1 MDTTISIDLAQVARD
16 QGIPFERVQRTVE
29 LLDEG
34 NTVPFIT
41 RYRKDQTG
49 GLDEEQIRRILE
61 EVTTQ
66 RQLAERK
73 QTILKSIESQGKLT
87 PELAGLIRSARSPK
101 HLEDLY
107 LPFKPKKQTLATLA
121 RQRGLEPLAL
131 EILQQDP
138 AAVDLT
144 ARATQL
150 VNPDQKLATVD
161 DVLAGVR
168 HILAE
173 QFSERSDL
181 RSRLRRIVQ
190 RTGRLLSS
198 RIEPSEKRAAEAA
211 AAAAAAADPASP
223 TADSLGASP
232 VASSVELAES
242 ETPHE
247 PVLDETE
254 HLEHDDDHEHDD
266 TVGDPH
272 DELLHD
278 DDDELTGEELHGEE
292 LLDDDGAAD
301 EGAADEGAAAES
313 ISDGAASTDSA
324 SSESAANETLPEA
337 GAAVA
342 GGALEG
348 AVEGA
353 PEGTLEGAVEPAADA
368 AAEEGSG
375 ADQAVAPAGTAGRAA
390 ASTAGLTPKT
400 ATVTP
405 RGLRPTA
412 IPPVKLTAR
421 QQARAAA
428 REAKKKKK
436 QKLLE
441 SLYKDYYQYQ
451 EPLSKVPPHRMLAI
465 NRGERSQ
472 VLRVRIEADHA
483 ALEREALELLVPP
496 DHPHAAFLQSCVHD
510 ALNRLVMPSL
520 EREVRREMTD
530 KAERH
535 AVDVFVRNLRK
546 LLLQPPVH
554 GRRVLAID
562 PGFRSGCKLAA
573 LDEFGNLI
581 DHGTIHII
589 GPEQH
594 RQLCRSRL
602 VELIRKHRLSV
613 LAIGNGTAC
622 RETEQLVADI
632 LGNELKDEQVEYVIV
647 NEAGASVYSTSPIG
661 REELP
666 KYDATVRGAV
676 SIGRRLLDPL
686 SELVK
691 INPANIGVG
700 LYQHD
705 LKAKHLRE
713 SLDAVVE
720 SCVNYVGVDVNTAS
734 PALLRY
740 VSGLNQLT
748 ARRLYEY
755 RLQHG
760 PFQSREQFKQVPG
773 FGEATFVQS
782 AGFLKIYGGAS
793 PLDAT
798 WIHPESYDV
807 ARRLLE
813 RLESSEA
820 DLAIEVT
827 PAPTAVALTPAP
839 APFGGD
845 VIASAAAPADTAVA
859 GPAESTEG
867 ATTELAAIPTETA
880 ASEAVAAPASTAG
893 EEAAI
898 SADALSTDPSAVVA
912 PAAVAP
918 AAAAERVL
926 TNAASAVAP
935 EPSAVTEAASDVV
948 DAGGTA
954 AVASDREPLSER
966 IARVHAGQLSQEL
979 AIGELSLR
987 DMLLAL
993 ARPTRDPREDL
1004 PPPVFRRGI
1013 MKLEDLASGMELS
1026 GTVLNVVDFGVF
1038 VDIGLSDSALVHISR
1053 LADRFIKDPHEVVGI
1068 GDVLKVWVVEVDKQ
1082 RRRVSL
1088 TAIQPGS
1095 ERPRDTRPPR
1105 GGKPEGNRDE
1115 RPAPAGGRRPPPAN
1129 AGRPAAARPQQ
1140 GGARPAGGRPSGGRP
1155 SGGPPPKGGRPPR
1168 PSTHV
1173 VKPKKSAPSPP
1184 ITKGMIEGS
1193 EPMRTFGDLM
1203 QFFQKKKEGD
1213 EPEKKGDS

>member
-1 MDTTISIDLAQVARD
+1 MDTTISIDLGPVARD
-16 QGIPFERVQRTVE
+16 QGIPLDRVQRTVE

-41 RYRKDQTG
+41 RYRKDETG
-49 GLDEEQIRRILE
+49 GLDEEQIRRVLE
-61 EVTTQ
+61 EVTTL

-131 EILQQDP
+131 EILANDP
-138 AAVDLT
+138 AAADLP
-144 ARATQL
+144 ARAAAL
-150 VNPDQKLATVD
+150 VNPEAKLNSVD

-181 RSRLRRIVQ
+181 RSRLRRILQ
-190 RTGRLLSS
+190 RSGRLVST
-198 RIEPSEKRAAEAA
+198 RIEPSERKAVNEAA
-211 AAAAAAADPASP
+211 H
-223 TADSLGASP
+223 L
-232 VASSVELAES
+232 LNAE
-242 ETPHE
+242 
-247 PVLDETE
+247 
-254 HLEHDDDHEHDD
+254 
-266 TVGDPH
+266 GG
-272 DELLHD
+272 LHD
-278 DDDELTGEELHGEE
+278 DAADAADADAAEDIELSGDPGVVGDVAHDDSAQAEADREAALRDAELHEE
-292 LLDDDGAAD
+292 LLQAAEELEDEDSDLDSESDDDLAHD
-301 EGAADEGAAAES
+301 DAAA
-313 ISDGAASTDSA
+313 
-324 SSESAANETLPEA
+324 
-337 GAAVA
+337 
-342 GGALEG
+342 

-353 PEGTLEGAVEPAADA
+353 AVEDAASVSEGGESAQPEVTGDETPTADA
-368 AAEEGSG
+368 AAAEDASATSANVLGDLP
-375 ADQAVAPAGTAGRAA
+375 AKILPAATTPAAVTTTTIAKA
-390 ASTAGLTPKT
+390 
-400 ATVTP
+400 
-405 RGLRPTA
+405 GLRPTA
-412 IPPVKLTAR
+412 IPPLKLTAR

-441 SLYKDYYQYQ
+441 SLYKDYYKYQ
-451 EPLSKVPPHRMLAI
+451 EPLAKVPPHRMLAI

-472 VLRVRIEADHA
+472 VLRVKIEADNA
-483 ALEREALELLVPP
+483 AMERDAEELLVPP
-496 DHPHAAFLQSCVHD
+496 EHPHAGFLRACIHD
-510 ALNRLVMPSL
+510 TLSRLVIPSL
-520 EREVRREMTD
+520 EREIRREMTD
-530 KAERH
+530 RAEKH

-573 LDEFGNLI
+573 LDEFGNLL

-602 VELIRKHRLSV
+602 VDVIRKHHLSV
-613 LAIGNGTAC
+613 IAIGNGTAC

-632 LGNELKDEQVEYVIV
+632 LSSELRDEEVEYVIV

-760 PFQSREQFKQVPG
+760 SFQNREQFKQVPG
-773 FGEATFVQS
+773 FGDATFIQS

-798 WIHPESYDV
+798 WIHPESYQV

-813 RLESSEA
+813 RLDSSEA

-827 PAPTAVALTPAP
+827 PIPTAVAAQPTTSAASGASSFGASLLDLPAPTQGAAATPASASVEAGAESTSVSADSAATVVAAETP
-839 APFGGD
+839 A
-845 VIASAAAPADTAVA
+845 ASESAAAESAAPESNAAGTEVTGSEVAVSEVAAPVATEVA
-859 GPAESTEG
+859 GEAGE
-867 ATTELAAIPTETA
+867 
-880 ASEAVAAPASTAG
+880 ASEATGST
-893 EEAAI
+893 EE
-898 SADALSTDPSAVVA
+898 TQP
-912 PAAVAP
+912 
-918 AAAAERVL
+918 
-926 TNAASAVAP
+926 
-935 EPSAVTEAASDVV
+935 
-948 DAGGTA
+948 
-954 AVASDREPLSER
+954 ASDREPLADR
-966 IARVHAGQLSQEL
+966 IARVSVEQLEK
-979 AIGELSLR
+979 ELSVGVLTLR
-987 DMLLAL
+987 DMLADL

-1013 MKLEDLASGMELS
+1013 VRLEDLASGMELS

-1038 VDIGLSDSALVHISR
+1038 VDIGLSDSALIHISR

-1095 ERPRDTRPPR
+1095 ERPRETRPPR
-1105 GGKPEGNRDE
+1105 GGASEGRGSAQ
-1115 RPAPAGGRRPPPAN
+1115 APPRQQSRGGGQAQGGQPQGGHAQGGR
-1129 AGRPAAARPQQ
+1129 GQ
-1140 GGARPAGGRPSGGRP
+1140 GGQGQGGQGQGGRPQGGRPQGGRPQFQRSNQSRGPQGGDRP
-1155 SGGPPPKGGRPPR
+1155 SGGPPQGGRPPR
-1168 PSTHV
+1168 PATPNV
-1173 VKPKKSAPSPP
+1173 TKPKKPKPAPP

-1213 EPEKKGDS
+1213 EPEPKKEG

>member
-1 MDTTISIDLAQVARD
+1 MDTTISIDLGQVARD
-16 QGIPFERVQRTVE
+16 QGLPLERVQRTVE

-41 RYRKDQTG
+41 RYRKDETG
-49 GLDEEQIRRILE
+49 GLDEEQIRRVLE
-61 EVTTQ
+61 EVTTL

-87 PELAGLIRSARSPK
+87 PDLAGLIRSARSPK

-131 EILQQDP
+131 EILANDP
-138 AAVDLT
+138 AAVDLP
-144 ARATQL
+144 ARAAAL
-150 VNPDQKLATVD
+150 VNPEAKLNSVD

-181 RSRLRRIVQ
+181 RSRLRRILQ
-190 RTGRLLSS
+190 RSGRLVST
-198 RIEPSEKRAAEAA
+198 RIEPSERKAVNEAAHLLNAEGGLHDDAADADAADDLELAGDLGSAGDVAHDDSAQAEADREAALRDAELHEELLQAAAELEDEDADLDSDSDDDLAHEEAA
-211 AAAAAAADPASP
+211 AAGEDAAGEDAASVSEGGESAQTETTVAETP
-223 TADSLGASP
+223 TA
-232 VASSVELAES
+232 
-242 ETPHE
+242 
-247 PVLDETE
+247 
-254 HLEHDDDHEHDD
+254 
-266 TVGDPH
+266 
-272 DELLHD
+272 
-278 DDDELTGEELHGEE
+278 
-292 LLDDDGAAD
+292 
-301 EGAADEGAAAES
+301 GAAATEDVS
-313 ISDGAASTDSA
+313 AVSTSVPGD
-324 SSESAANETLPEA
+324 LPA
-337 GAAVA
+337 KILPAPTTPAAVTTTTIA
-342 GGALEG
+342 KA
-348 AVEGA
+348 
-353 PEGTLEGAVEPAADA
+353 
-368 AAEEGSG
+368 
-375 ADQAVAPAGTAGRAA
+375 
-390 ASTAGLTPKT
+390 
-400 ATVTP
+400 
-405 RGLRPTA
+405 GLRPTA
-412 IPPVKLTAR
+412 IPPLKLTAR

-441 SLYKDYYQYQ
+441 SLYKDYYKFQ
-451 EPLSKVPPHRMLAI
+451 EPLAKVPPHRMLAI

-472 VLRVRIEADHA
+472 VLRVKIEADNA
-483 ALEREALELLVPP
+483 AMERDAEELLVPP
-496 DHPHAAFLQSCVHD
+496 EHPHAGFLRACIHD
-510 ALNRLVMPSL
+510 TLSRLVIPSL

-530 KAERH
+530 RAEKH

-573 LDEFGNLI
+573 LDEFGNLL

-602 VELIRKHRLSV
+602 VDVIRKHHLSV
-613 LAIGNGTAC
+613 IAIGNGTAC

-632 LGNELKDEQVEYVIV
+632 LSSELRDEEVEYVIV

-705 LKAKHLRE
+705 LKAKHLRD

-760 PFQSREQFKQVPG
+760 PFQNREQFKQVPG
-773 FGEATFVQS
+773 FGDATFIQS

-798 WIHPESYDV
+798 WIHPESYQV

-813 RLESSEA
+813 RLDSSEA

-827 PAPTAVALTPAP
+827 PIPTAVAAQPTTSAASGSSSFGASLLDLPSPNEGAAATPASASVEAGGEGTSASADSSATLDSTETP
-839 APFGGD
+839 AASELSASESSAPE
-845 VIASAAAPADTAVA
+845 SAAAGTEVAVSEVA
-859 GPAESTEG
+859 GSEVAEPV
-867 ATTELAAIPTETA
+867 AAEVA
-880 ASEAVAAPASTAG
+880 GDAVVASEATGST
-893 EEAAI
+893 EEAQ
-898 SADALSTDPSAVVA
+898 L
-912 PAAVAP
+912 
-918 AAAAERVL
+918 
-926 TNAASAVAP
+926 
-935 EPSAVTEAASDVV
+935 
-948 DAGGTA
+948 
-954 AVASDREPLSER
+954 ASDREPLADR
-966 IARVHAGQLSQEL
+966 IARVSVEQLEK
-979 AIGELSLR
+979 ELSVGVLTLR
-987 DMLLAL
+987 DMLADL

-1013 MKLEDLASGMELS
+1013 VRLEDLAPGMELS

-1038 VDIGLSDSALVHISR
+1038 VDIGLSDSALIHISR

-1095 ERPRDTRPPR
+1095 ERPREARPPR
-1105 GGKPEGNRDE
+1105 GGNSEGRG
-1115 RPAPAGGRRPPPAN
+1115 PAQAPPRQQSRGGGQA
-1129 AGRPAAARPQQ
+1129 Q
-1140 GGARPAGGRPSGGRP
+1140 GGHAQGGHGQSGHGQSGHGQGGRPQGGRPQGGRPQFQRSNQSRGPQGGDRP
-1155 SGGPPPKGGRPPR
+1155 SGGPPQGGRPPR
-1168 PSTHV
+1168 PATPNV
-1173 VKPKKSAPSPP
+1173 TKPKKPKPAPP

-1213 EPEKKGDS
+1213 EPEPKKEG